1 MQAQIITKKI
11 KIKMREFAEIRNDW
25 NYTQSVNDSFV
36 IPEIRL
42 TPDSKELGVK
52 SFKECSL
59 TKFSTEK
66 TSLCR

>member
-42 TPDSKELGVK
+42 TPDSKKLGVK
-52 SFKECSL
+52 SFKGCSL
-59 TKFSTEK
+59 TKFSREK